1 MPSTDATPAVDTFAM
16 ADDASAPPSRERR
29 HEMKHRI
36 AELGRRFDSWA
47 ASGEA
52 EGWPADEW
60 SCLVSPVVSLLSAD
74 ASAGEIASRISAELQ
89 DHYGLAVNP
98 DLAFAA
104 ELRRWWDDQE
114 ARAV

>member
-1 MPSTDATPAVDTFAM
+1 MPSNATPAVDTVAM
-16 ADDASAPPSRERR
+16 ADDASALTSRERR
-29 HEMKHRI
+29 REMKHRI
-36 AELGRRFDSWA
+36 TELSRRFDSWA

-60 SCLVSPVVSLLSAD
+60 SCLVSPVVRLLSAG
-74 ASAGEIASRISAELQ
+74 ASADEIASRISAELQ
-89 DHYGLAVNP
+89 DHYGLADKP